1 MATNLVRAYEYVFST
16 ASLYQEDIFIGLYD
30 SSVILGSSLFSSVSA
45 AFTIVVY
52 ILLLALKMAIMIFPH
67 FLSTAQ
73 AVIEFHRTKLTN
85 SDLLVEF
92 VVIALCLLFILLK
105 KRIINQWQIFMRA
118 VERKSKAAAAAAPHV
133 AFFTFAI
140 IFSIAGRKFL
150 VHLTSPKVLP
160 IITLLIPIYTTIN
173 GLLRV
178 GADKSNAMP
187 SIVRKQKVLKEKLT
201 LWTVLA
207 AYHTFATGLALISFS
222 SRITSLIP
230 ILRIVIMVI
239 LMWAQLSHR
248 FADIVFDASVPFLKY
263 LAKKIPSSNFGTS
276 QGNSFISV
284 LKMMRLINVKHE
296 HFLKSLQQDM
306 IILLIAAAFCFF
318 PWTVSYIGV
327 IIVTLLFPAFKTSNN
342 ILEVRGKNNSEIDK
356 IFWLEYW
363 ICWGLLWC
371 LRCYGYHL
379 WPSVLLL
386 TAVWLQHSYF
396 RGATWLRNGLEG
408 NLNAVMIRHDEMQ
421 KEKEKERFLYPSIS
435 ETNFAD
441 DGSILV
447 IKGDFDEVI
456 TPSKTPIKYSSITGT
471 CTPDNTCNISEI
483 IEHNVNTVVKNRK
496 EKKSLVEENEKN
508 DSRIDKKDI

>member
-1 MATNLVRAYEYVFST
+1 MAINSIRAYEYVFST
-16 ASLYQEDIFIGLYD
+16 ASLYQEDIFSGLYD
-30 SSVILGSSLFSSVSA
+30 SFLLLGSSSLSTARA
-45 AFTIVVY
+45 AVTIVMY
-52 ILLLALKMAIMIFPH
+52 ILILVLKLAIMIFPH

-73 AVIEFHRTKLTN
+73 AVVEFHRTKLTY

-92 VVIALCLLFILLK
+92 VVIVLCLMFILLK

-140 IFSIAGRKFL
+140 IFSVAGRKFL
-150 VHLTSPKVLP
+150 VYLTAPKVLP

-173 GLLRV
+173 SLQRV
-178 GADKSNAMP
+178 SADKSSAMP
-187 SIVRKQKVLKEKLT
+187 SILKKQKILKEKLT

-207 AYHTFATGLALISFS
+207 AYHTLATGLALISFS
-222 SRITSLIP
+222 SRVSSIIP

-263 LAKKIPSSNFGTS
+263 LAKRIPSSNFGAS
-276 QGNSFISV
+276 QGNSVISV

-306 IILLIAAAFCFF
+306 IILIIASAFCFF
-318 PWTVSYIGV
+318 PWTISYIGV

-342 ILEVRGKNNSEIDK
+342 ILEVRGKNNTENDK

-379 WPSVLLL
+379 WPSVMLL

-396 RGATWLRNGLEG
+396 RGATWLRKGLEG

-421 KEKEKERFLYPSIS
+421 KQKEKEKLSYPCFD
-435 ETNFAD
+435 EKKFND
-441 DGSILV
+441 DGSLLTIE
-447 IKGDFDEVI
+447 GDSIESI
-456 TPSKTPIKYSSITGT
+456 SPLKSPLKYTSLDAT
-471 CTPDNTCNISEI
+471 CTPDKASKLSGIVSGMIAT
-483 IEHNVNTVVKNRK
+483 NRK
-496 EKKSLVEENEKN
+496 EKKSIIENDEKD
-508 DSRIDKKDI
+508 DSSSIDKKNI